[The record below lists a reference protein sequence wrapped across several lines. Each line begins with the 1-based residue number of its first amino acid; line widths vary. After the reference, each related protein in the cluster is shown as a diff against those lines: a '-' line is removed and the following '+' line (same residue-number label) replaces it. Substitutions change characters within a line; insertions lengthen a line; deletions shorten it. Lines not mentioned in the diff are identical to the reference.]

1 MELSSLF
8 GICVINI
15 PTACT
20 KVSTVPINHCVRNMN
35 LDITKT
41 VSQVVLKKIMKISF
55 GGGAP
60 PQAPPVGVSGNKY
73 EQRSASRT
81 VLMLTF
87 VTASFTL
94 INLS

>member
-1 MELSSLF
+1 MELSSSF

-55 GGGAP
+55 GGGGGSSAGTSSWCFW
-60 PQAPPVGVSGNKY
+60 QQVRAAKRLSY
-73 EQRSASRT
+73 RSHVDFCHS
-81 VLMLTF
+81 LLYPH
-87 VTASFTL
+87 
-94 INLS
+94 

>member
-1 MELSSLF
+1 MELSSSF

-55 GGGAP
+55 GGGGGLLRRHLQLVFLATSTSSEAP
-60 PQAPPVGVSGNKY
+60 LLPFSC
-73 EQRSASRT
+73 
-81 VLMLTF
+81 
-87 VTASFTL
+87 
-94 INLS
+94 